1 MNHLFIYL
9 FVYKTESKMDHL
21 LLENEIFTQKLVTYG
36 HELGQTLGVVRG
48 REACVL
54 QSMGSQSRTQQGN

>member
-1 MNHLFIYL
+1 
-9 FVYKTESKMDHL
+9 MDHL
-21 LLENEIFTQKLVTYG
+21 LLENEIFTQKLVTFG

-54 QSMGSQSRTQQGN
+54 QSMGSQSRTQQGT